1 MHDMHLSLA
10 TREDALELVD
20 LFAMAGLSDEPVT
33 LDEAAAQARWD
44 AMHQALPS
52 VQVIVG
58 RRCDGTVMGA
68 LTLVMLPLMAH
79 GGAPAAVVEDVA
91 VHPVMQREG
100 LGRQLVECAMAM
112 AKEAGCYKLA
122 LSSNQQRS
130 GVHAFYERLGFERH
144 GVSFGVSLSEAQLL
158 A

>member
-10 TREDALELVD
+10 TREDAMALVD
-20 LFAMAGLSDEPVT
+20 LFVMTDLSAALKT
-33 LDEAAAQARWD
+33 DEAAAQARWD
-44 AMHQALPS
+44 AMHQALPG

-68 LTLVMLPLMAH
+68 LTLVLLPLMAH
-79 GGAPAAVVEDVA
+79 GGAPSAVLEDVA

-100 LGRQLVECAMAM
+100 LGRKLVQCAMEVAQ
-112 AKEAGCYKLA
+112 EAGCHKLVLSPSLQRPDA
-122 LSSNQQRS
+122 L
-130 GVHAFYERLGFERH
+130 AFCERLGFERQ
-144 GVSFGVSLSEAQLL
+144 GVSFGVSLAEAPLP

>member
-1 MHDMHLSLA
+1 MHDMDLSLA
-10 TREDALELVD
+10 TREDAMALVD
-20 LFAMAGLSDEPVT
+20 LFAMAGLSDEPVQI
-33 LDEAAAQARWD
+33 DEATAQARWD
-44 AMHQALPS
+44 AMHQALPG

-68 LTLVMLPLMAH
+68 LTLVLMPSMAH

-100 LGRQLVECAMAM
+100 LGRQLVEGAMAL

-122 LSSNQQRS
+122 LSSSLQGS
-130 GVHAFYERLGFERH
+130 GADAFCERLGFERH
-144 GVSFGVSLSEAQLL
+144 GVSFGVSLSEAL
-158 A
+158 ASV

>member
-10 TREDALELVD
+10 TREDAPELVD
-20 LFAMAGLSDEPVT
+20 LFAMAGLSNET
-33 LDEAAAQARWD
+33 AAINEAAAQARWD
-44 AMHQALPS
+44 AMHQALPG

-68 LTLVMLPLMAH
+68 LTLVLMPLMAH
-79 GGAPAAVVEDVA
+79 GGAPSAVVEEVA

-100 LGRQLVECAMAM
+100 LGRQLVEGAMAL

-122 LSSNQQRS
+122 LSSSQQSS
-130 GVHAFYERLGFERH
+130 GAHAFYERLGFERH
-144 GVSFGVSLSEAQLL
+144 GVSFGVSLSEVQVL

>member
-20 LFAMAGLSDEPVT
+20 LFAMAGLSDEPST
-33 LDEAAAQARWD
+33 IDEAAAQARWD
-44 AMHQALPS
+44 AMHQALPG
-52 VQVIVG
+52 VKVIVG

-68 LTLVMLPLMAH
+68 LTLVLMPLMAH
-79 GGAPAAVVEDVA
+79 GGAPSAVVEEVA

-100 LGRQLVECAMAM
+100 LGRQLVEGAMAL

-122 LSSNQQRS
+122 LSSSQQHS
-130 GVHAFYERLGFERH
+130 GAHAFYERLGFERH
-144 GVSFGVSLSEAQLL
+144 GVSFGVSLTEVRVLV
-158 A
+158 